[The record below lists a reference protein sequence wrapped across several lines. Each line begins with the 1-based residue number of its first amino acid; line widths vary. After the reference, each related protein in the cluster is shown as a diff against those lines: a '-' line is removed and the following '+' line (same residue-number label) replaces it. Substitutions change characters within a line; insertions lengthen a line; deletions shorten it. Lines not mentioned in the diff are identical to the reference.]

1 MIWYISAMKRY
12 RQLAPVMISDF
23 TVEAWHH
30 PVHNHNHYE
39 LIYIRS
45 GKGWHTIDG
54 GRVAYKAGD
63 VFLLGPEEAHA
74 FEIYTRTRFI
84 YVKFTDQ
91 FIHQQGATATPGVQ
105 SLEYLIKRRDV
116 HLSGFI
122 LPVADRRTV
131 EAIFAVVSSLQQ
143 DAARAESIVWTQ
155 VLALAMILQRNL
167 PELQAATRPE
177 RDMQAMFCYIHKYIY
192 TPDKL
197 RSGVM
202 AAHFHTTPDYIGPY
216 FKRHAGVT
224 LREYVREYRGGL
236 IRKRMESGQYSLKSI
251 AAEFGLTDESHVRKA
266 AQ

>member
-1 MIWYISAMKRY
+1 MKRY

-23 TVEAWHH
+23 AVERWHH

-39 LIYIRS
+39 LIYIKS

-63 VFLLGPEEAHA
+63 VFLLGPDDAHA
-74 FEIYTRTRFI
+74 FKIDTRTRFI
-84 YVKFTDQ
+84 YLKFTDQ

-105 SLEYLIKRRDV
+105 SLEYLIKRRDAQ
-116 HLSGFI
+116 LSGFA
-122 LPVADRRTV
+122 LPAEDRRTV
-131 EAIFAVVSSLQQ
+131 AAIFTVVSSLQH
-143 DAARAESIVWTQ
+143 DVARAEPIVWTQ

-167 PELQAATRPE
+167 PELTAATRPE

-197 RSGVM
+197 RAGTM
-202 AAHFHTTPDYIGPY
+202 ASHFNTTPDYIGPY

-224 LREYVREYRGGL
+224 LRDYVRDYRGGL
-236 IRKRMESGQYSLKSI
+236 IRKRIESGQYSLKSI
-251 AAEFGLTDESHVRKA
+251 AAEFGLTDESHVRKLA
-266 AQ
+266 VGG